1 MAAAA
6 ARLFAVLALLVAVS
20 VLHGAG
26 AEVQGGAAAAPG
38 LRGLGQGGA
47 RGAPRGAPRGR
58 GGGPGLRGAP
68 GTASQKVSA
77 GATPP
82 LKAATSQK
90 LEAELADKVS
100 GLTLDA
106 KVPAGMCPMSATGA
120 IVDRLLACSS
130 EDARAGVV
138 KELVAKVS
146 ETGVGGLET
155 LGVVS
160 LLMEALK
167 ETGKA
172 GQKRAGALAALD
184 HLLTAFGTAAEPW
197 TLGLLEGVLDAIGH
211 KSAEVNVPA
220 KAVATKMFE
229 LLSDQAVRLVL
240 PTVSTAGLRVSLRSS
255 VQPTCLI
262 LRSKQQ
268 HLMLCRVAP
277 PSLGELAP
285 RAALWCDI

>member
-1 MAAAA
+1 MAAA
-6 ARLFAVLALLVAVS
+6 ARLLAVLALLVAVS

-38 LRGLGQGGA
+38 LRGRGQGGA

-58 GGGPGLRGAP
+58 GGGPGLRGAPGAP

-130 EDARAGVV
+130 EDARAGVA

-146 ETGVGGLET
+146 ETGVGGLEA

-184 HLLTAFGTAAEPW
+184 HLLAAFGTAAEPW

-220 KAVATKMFE
+220 KAVATRMFE

-240 PTVSTAGLRVSLRSS
+240 PTVSTAELRFSLRSS
-255 VQPTCLI
+255 VQRTCLI
-262 LRSKQQ
+262 FRNKQ
-268 HLMLCRVAP
+268 HH
-277 PSLGELAP
+277 
-285 RAALWCDI
+285 